1 MARLREL
8 AMHFGIAA
16 TEESPPAQPAPP
28 ARATPPSPA
37 ISTNRAASAQPFPGD
52 FPFRQIPRL
61 GHLDVSPG
69 VSPDRC
75 VSYFLSLVN
84 ASQSRHSRGH
94 IWPDLATRARSRR
107 RPSVPCQGV
116 WLSGSVPGRLAGVD
130 LLCVALTHSGQASV
144 QTNVQTKFS
153 RTSAHLLP
161 TRRGGANHRANQL
174 AEVHRPPRMV
184 GARECGRVLFQTQKE
199 TLRAH
204 PMHVRPHSMRTS
216 SETGTAFSGRRPAR
230 VANYGG
236 V

>member
-94 IWPDLATRARSRR
+94 IWPDLATRTRSRR

-144 QTNVQTKFS
+144 
-153 RTSAHLLP
+153 L
-161 TRRGGANHRANQL
+161 GANQCANQIL
-174 AEVHRPPRMV
+174 KDVRTFTPNSTWRCKPSCKPIGRSAPPAKN
-184 GARECGRVLFQTQKE
+184 GW
-199 TLRAH
+199 RA
-204 PMHVRPHSMRTS
+204 
-216 SETGTAFSGRRPAR
+216 
-230 VANYGG
+230 
-236 V
+236 